1 MTRAWRIPLVGLV
14 ALALGAGASFLFGDA
29 PASASARPPAPLDW
43 KMPEPAILDFAALD
57 AKWEES
63 PPWPAPP
70 PPPPAAEQAAA
81 AEEALPPAPVGIA
94 KGKRTFEAI
103 FSVPG
108 AGELRLT
115 PGGRLPD
122 GGRVLKV
129 SRLSVE
135 WVDGKG
141 ERHEHQ
147 MFNTYRIPEAA
158 PANGTSR
165 QGAGSDAARPSRR
178 AR

>member
-1 MTRAWRIPLVGLV
+1 MTHAWRIPLVMLM

-29 PASASARPPAPLDW
+29 PASVSARPPVLLDW
-43 KMPEPAILDFAALD
+43 KMPQLATLDFAVLD
-57 AKWEES
+57 AQWKES

-70 PPPPAAEQAAA
+70 PPPPAAEQATA
-81 AEEALPPAPVGIA
+81 AEEAVPPAPVGIA
-94 KGKRTFEAI
+94 KGRRAYEAI

-108 AGELRLT
+108 AGELRLL
-115 PGGRLPD
+115 PGDRLPD

-129 SRLSVE
+129 SRLSIE

-147 MFNTYRIPEAA
+147 MFNTYHIPEAT

-165 QGAGSDAARPSRR
+165 QNAGSDAARSSRR

>member
-1 MTRAWRIPLVGLV
+1 MTRAWRIPLAALV
-14 ALALGAGASFLFGDA
+14 ALLLGAGASFLFGDA
-29 PASASARPPAPLDW
+29 PASASARPPAQLEW
-43 KMPEPAILDFAALD
+43 KVPQLATLDFAVLD
-57 AKWEES
+57 AQWEKS

-70 PPPPAAEQAAA
+70 PPAVEQAAA

-94 KGKRTFEAI
+94 KGKRAFEAI

-108 AGELRLT
+108 AGELRLL

-122 GGRVLKV
+122 GGRVMKV

-141 ERHEHQ
+141 EHYEHQ
-147 MFNTYRIPEAA
+147 MFNTYRIPEVA
-158 PANGTSR
+158 PTNGTSR
-165 QGAGSDAARPSRR
+165 QSAESDAARSSRR